1 MQSLAHLAPP
11 DGAKLDAGGWDLRVD
26 RSASGERDGDQD
38 QSQVTGYGPQPANK
52 QALVIVTV
60 EFDGPSEA
68 MTFTVLVSNDGDEGV
83 VREQAIAR
91 AQDLARRFA
100 DLRRSSP
107 PPPMM
112 PSG

>member
-1 MQSLAHLAPP
+1 MAVKINA
-11 DGAKLDAGGWDLRVD
+11 
-26 RSASGERDGDQD
+26 
-38 QSQVTGYGPQPANK
+38 QVTGYGPQPGNN

-68 MTFTVLVSNDGDEGV
+68 MTFTVLVPNDGDEGM
-83 VREQAIAR
+83 VRDQAISR

-100 DLRRSSP
+100 DLRRSLPSP
-107 PPPMM
+107 PAPPIM